1 MKDTKLPLNRRF
13 AIAPMMDWTDRHY
26 RYLAR
31 LITKQA
37 LLYTEMITCGAILY
51 GDRTRFL
58 DFSPEEH
65 PLAVQLGGSNPEEL
79 AECARLCESWG
90 FDEINLNAGC
100 PSDRVQNN
108 RIGACLM
115 ADKVAVAE
123 CLQAMRESVSIPVT
137 IKHRIGI
144 DDFDSEKFLFEFVG
158 YLLEA
163 GTTTFLVHARIAKLK
178 GLSPKQNR
186 EIPPLDYPRVYRL
199 KEYFPQAEI
208 IINGGIATIKDCHEH
223 LNYVDGVMLGR
234 VAYQKPCMLA
244 DVDHQLFGAAA
255 TRFNAPDIGYQFLD
269 YIKRH
274 YQQGVPVWHMVRH
287 SLGLFHGQQGGK
299 IFRRFLSQHAVDK
312 NVSPDVFADALD
324 LLATIQSGRHST
336 SHEYAP

>member
-65 PLAVQLGGSNPEEL
+65 PLAVQLGGSNPDEL

-163 GTTTFLVHARIAKLK
+163 GTTTFL
-178 GLSPKQNR
+178 
-186 EIPPLDYPRVYRL
+186 
-199 KEYFPQAEI
+199 
-208 IINGGIATIKDCHEH
+208 
-223 LNYVDGVMLGR
+223 
-234 VAYQKPCMLA
+234 
-244 DVDHQLFGAAA
+244 
-255 TRFNAPDIGYQFLD
+255 
-269 YIKRH
+269 
-274 YQQGVPVWHMVRH
+274 
-287 SLGLFHGQQGGK
+287 
-299 IFRRFLSQHAVDK
+299 
-312 NVSPDVFADALD
+312 ALP
-324 LLATIQSGRHST
+324 T
-336 SHEYAP
+336 